1 MRRYLLL
8 RIERLTAGYGSVPVL
23 HDVSIEVRQ
32 GEIVALIGA
41 NSSGKSTLLRTIIG
55 LHKPSSGS
63 ILFNGADLT
72 KLSPHEIV
80 DKGIVAVPEGK
91 GLFTEMTVEENLLLG
106 SYNQR
111 VRRERRDS
119 FEIVYQLFPRLKERR
134 KQIAGSLS
142 GGEQQMLAVG
152 RALMAKPQILLLDEP
167 SLGLAPLMIRDLFKT
182 LQRLNE
188 QGLSMLLVE
197 QNMKLSLSIS
207 CRGYVLLNGS
217 VCVSGESKELCQ
229 NEVVNRACLGRAT

>member
-1 MRRYLLL
+1 ML
-8 RIERLTAGYGSVPVL
+8 RIERLNAGYGSVPVL
-23 HDVSIEVRQ
+23 HDVSLEVRQ

-41 NSSGKSTLLRTIIG
+41 NSSGKSTLLRTITG

-72 KLSPHEIV
+72 KLAPHEIV
-80 DKGIVAVPEGK
+80 DRGIAVVPEGK

-119 FEIVYQLFPRLKERR
+119 FQIVYQLFPRLKERR

-167 SLGLAPLMIRDLFKT
+167 SLGLAPLMVRDLFKT
-182 LQRLNE
+182 LQGLNE

-217 VCVSGESKELCQ
+217 VCFSGESQELSQ
-229 NEVVNRACLGRAT
+229 NEAVTRACLGRAT